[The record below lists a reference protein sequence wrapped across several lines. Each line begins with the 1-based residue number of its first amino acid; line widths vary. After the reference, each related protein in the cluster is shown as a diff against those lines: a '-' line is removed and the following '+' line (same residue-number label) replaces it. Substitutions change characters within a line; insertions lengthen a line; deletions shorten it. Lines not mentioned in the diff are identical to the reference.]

1 MAMVGVFAHAYVGN
15 HGEPGHM
22 FLDFTNRALDLA
34 VVVPGL
40 AALRV
45 LALRNPEP
53 DDGGDTGGI
62 GLPSLPRDLVAPRLR
77 HAPHRAPRLLHVAS
91 GADHQGPAQLLPPRP
106 PRPG

>member
-45 LALRNPEP
+45 LALRNPEQ
-53 DDGGDTGGI
+53 DDGGHTSGG
-62 GLPSLPRDLVAPRLR
+62 SLASLARDMFDLHPRPTR
-77 HAPHRAPRLLHVAS
+77 HRADWLLYVPAR
-91 GADHQGPAQLLPPRP
+91 ADHVRQRKTLS
-106 PRPG
+106 